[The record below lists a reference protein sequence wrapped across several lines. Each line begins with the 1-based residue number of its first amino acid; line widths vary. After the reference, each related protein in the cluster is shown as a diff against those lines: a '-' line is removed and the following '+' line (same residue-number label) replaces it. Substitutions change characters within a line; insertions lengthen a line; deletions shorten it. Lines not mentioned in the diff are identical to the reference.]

1 MKKFKNGNMLIG
13 AFLIL
18 LSLFLHYIH
27 YLVFKDAHHTLI
39 FLFADIAFI
48 PMEVFFTT
56 LFIDKLLEKRER
68 AHIVEKLSLLIGVF
82 FTEVGTKLLN
92 QFTIGD
98 KNINNIRNMVDLD
111 KLINDA
117 DYFKNIKL
125 VTSKYDY
132 KIDLNNID
140 LTVIK
145 NSLHESKNLLVILIS
160 NEYLHDHETFTETI
174 MALFHLKEEIDTR
187 YNLDIQEYE
196 KEHLESDI
204 SQVYRYLTYM
214 WCHYINYLSY
224 NYPSLYIKALINNPF
239 DTRSKKEKDG
249 VYLKHFNV
257 YK

>member
-1 MKKFKNGNMLIG
+1 MSKQKKEFLMIGIGLIG
-13 AFLIL
+13 
-18 LSLFLHYIH
+18 LSLFLHYVH
-27 YLVFKDAHHTLI
+27 YLIFQDLHHTLI

-82 FTEVGTKLLN
+82 FTEIGTKLLN
-92 QFTIGD
+92 QFTICD
-98 KNINNIRNMVDLD
+98 KNISNIGNMVDLD
-111 KLINDA
+111 RLINDV

-125 VTSKYDY
+125 ITSKYDY

-145 NSLHESKNLLVILIS
+145 DSLHESKNLLVILIS

-187 YNLDIQEYE
+187 YNIDIKEYE

-224 NYPSLYIKALINNPF
+224 NYPSLYVKALINNPF
-239 DTRSKKEKDG
+239 DTRSKKEKDE